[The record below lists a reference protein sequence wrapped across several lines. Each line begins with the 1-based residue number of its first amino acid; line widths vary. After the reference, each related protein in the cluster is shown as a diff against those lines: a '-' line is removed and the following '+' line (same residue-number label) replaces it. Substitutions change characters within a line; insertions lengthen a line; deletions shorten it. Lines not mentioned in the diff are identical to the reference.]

1 MDIERQLRESLA
13 AREPPADFESAVMA
27 RVQKAARQ
35 GTAARHALA
44 WRVPAALA
52 ATVLAGAVG
61 LHWHAEQQRTAH
73 DREQLKLAL
82 AITSHKLNE
91 VQQRLVRSEPVRIE
105 ENGT

>member
-1 MDIERQLRESLA
+1 MDIEQQLRESLA
-13 AREPPADFESAVMA
+13 ARKPPAAFESAVMA
-27 RVQKAARQ
+27 RVQMAARQ
-35 GTAARHALA
+35 GIAARRAFA

-61 LHWHAEQQRTAH
+61 LHWHAGQQRAAH

>member
-27 RVQKAARQ
+27 RVQKVPRQ
-35 GTAARHALA
+35 GGTSRRAPG

-61 LHWHAEQQRTAH
+61 LHWHAGQQRAAH